1 MFCYRCTNWF
11 RSLGAITV
19 WLSWISLVLFLRKF
33 PKLGIYVVMFT
44 HIMKTFAQF
53 FTVFAL
59 FIVAFGLGFHM
70 LLYEQ
75 VSPTFRSEAVVRSCS
90 VTDHPWSTCAL
101 RGREGT
107 GQKRTSIVFM
117 TSFYCLKAFKG
128 GGGIWKSSNLSVH
141 TLCIGPKKLFLKIL
155 QNLCLFRS
163 LFKKRLWH
171 RYFQM
176 NFANFLVNFLRFFGH
191 FFL

>member
-1 MFCYRCTNWF
+1 MKAVNNRDFDCIYFDFIYFSILNSQMFCFRCTNWF

-75 VSPTFRSEAVVRSCS
+75 VSPRFRSSRPE
-90 VTDHPWSTCAL
+90 
-101 RGREGT
+101 
-107 GQKRTSIVFM
+107 VF
-117 TSFYCLKAFKG
+117 CK
-128 GGGIWKSSNLSVH
+128 NV
-141 TLCIGPKKLFLKIL
+141 FLKNS
-155 QNLCLFRS
+155 QS
-163 LFKKRLWH
+163 S
-171 RYFQM
+171 
-176 NFANFLVNFLRFFGH
+176 
-191 FFL
+191 